1 MNACADMSSSSR
13 TIASIRKKAMFLRLV
28 GTISLLSG
36 ITLGILRYIPPFAC
50 VLLSA
55 FGGSWIAVSFTV
67 GNAAIRDEM
76 VKRVDMMSGYY
87 SHCATLYFLFIIG
100 ILNFFL
106 PLSMSVAN
114 MVLYMI
120 LFMSITFIGIRYF
133 FLKRGLPE

>member
-13 TIASIRKKAMFLRLV
+13 NIASIRKKAVLLRLI
-28 GTISLLSG
+28 GTISLLFG

-50 VLLSA
+50 AMLSA

-67 GNAAIRDEM
+67 GNAAVRDEM

-100 ILNFFL
+100 ILNYFF
-106 PLSMSVAN
+106 PLSMRIAD

-120 LFMSITFIGIRYF
+120 LFMSITFSDIRYF